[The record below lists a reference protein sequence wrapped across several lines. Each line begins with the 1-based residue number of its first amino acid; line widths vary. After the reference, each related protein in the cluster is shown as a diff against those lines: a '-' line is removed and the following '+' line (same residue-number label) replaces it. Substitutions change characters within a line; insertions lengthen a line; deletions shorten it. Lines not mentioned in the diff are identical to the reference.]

1 MSSSNETSSLSPQ
14 KRKLP
19 YSITNGGS
27 PSSVNWKKAGRRE
40 LPSSANS
47 PANKQPVIILNH
59 NDGFQIVKLRK
70 NFIIENFVQIGKIQ
84 RR

>member
-27 PSSVNWKKAGRRE
+27 PSSVNWKGAGRRE

-47 PANKQPVIILNH
+47 PGNKQPVIILSKWFH
-59 NDGFQIVKLRK
+59 IVNFLK
-70 NFIIENFVQIGKIQ
+70 NIILFIIENFVQIGKIP
-84 RR
+84 